1 MSRIILASKSPRRQE
16 LIGNITPDFTVVVSE
31 VDEVLPEGI
40 VPEEVPVYLAGIKA
54 QAVAEKY
61 PRDIVI
67 GADTVVILDGE
78 VLGKPRDAADAE
90 RMLTELSG
98 RTHIVITGCAVIVNG
113 KKRSFSEVTSVEFYP
128 LSRKEIADYIATG
141 EPFDKAGAYGIQGRG
156 SVLVR
161 RIEGDFFNV
170 VGLPVAR
177 LKRELDEM
185 TADTWTQNG
194 GKD

>member
-128 LSRKEIADYIATG
+128 LSQKEIADYIATG